1 MKLLAGLSLFFVLTL
16 AQAELYKWID
26 DKGRTRYGEEPPA
39 GVPAIRLGEELDPE
53 TVRRQAE
60 MREALERKARVAK
73 VREQQC
79 EKLREE
85 LATTESVR
93 LYRIDER
100 GEKVYFS
107 DAERRSHAMKVR
119 SLIEEHCR

>member
-39 GVPAIRLGEELDPE
+39 GVPAIKLGEELDPE

-60 MREALERKARVAK
+60 LREALERKARVAK

-93 LYRIDER
+93 LFRFDG
-100 GEKVYFS
+100 GEKVYLS
-107 DAERRSHAMKVR
+107 DAERRSHATKVR
-119 SLIEEHCR
+119 ALIAEHCR

>member
-1 MKLLAGLSLFFVLTL
+1 MRFFVMIVLWVAT
-16 AQAELYKWID
+16 AAHAELYKWID

-60 MREALERKARVAK
+60 MREALERKARAAK

-93 LYRIDER
+93 LFRFDG
-100 GEKVYFS
+100 GEKVYLS
-107 DAERRSHAMKVR
+107 DAERRSHATKVR
-119 SLIEEHCR
+119 ALIAEHCR

>member
-1 MKLLAGLSLFFVLTL
+1 MRLFVGFCLFFLGTL

-26 DKGRTRYGEEPPA
+26 DKGRTRYGEKPPA
-39 GVPAIRLGEELDPE
+39 GVPAVKLGEELDPE

-60 MREALERKARVAK
+60 MREALERKARAAQ

-85 LATTESVR
+85 LATTESTR
-93 LYRIDER
+93 LFRFDG
-100 GEKVYFS
+100 GEKVYLS
-107 DAERRSHAMKVR
+107 DAERRAHATKVR
-119 SLIEEHCR
+119 ALIDEHCR

>member
-1 MKLLAGLSLFFVLTL
+1 MKFLFIPILLCLMSSAH
-16 AQAELYKWID
+16 AELYKWID
-26 DKGRTRYGEEPPA
+26 DKGRTRYGENPPA

-60 MREALERKARVAK
+60 LREALERKARAAK

-85 LATTESVR
+85 LATTETVR
-93 LYRIDER
+93 LFRFEG
-100 GEKVYFS
+100 GEKVYLS
-107 DAERRSHAMKVR
+107 DAERRSHATKVR
-119 SLIEEHCR
+119 ALIDEHCR

>member
-1 MKLLAGLSLFFVLTL
+1 MRLLAGLILLVLTTL

-39 GVPAIRLGEELDPE
+39 GVPAIRRGEELDPE

-60 MREALERKARVAK
+60 LREALERKARVAK

-93 LYRIDER
+93 LFRFDG
-100 GEKVYFS
+100 GEKVYLS
-107 DAERRSHAMKVR
+107 DAERSSHATKVR
-119 SLIEEHCR
+119 ALIAEHCR